1 MRYSQQ
7 GENVE
12 MTRSSA
18 AVISFILIVLTGS
31 FALAQDSTP
40 KVQVFGGYSFV
51 LADPGKLRGG
61 NLDLFLRQNFDAFG
75 TGSSFSGW
83 STEAQYNADRWFG
96 VAVDFGGRYGTPITP
111 YSRSSVSGVPKA
123 TAYSVLVGP
132 VLSYRTKSRITPF
145 VHALFGW
152 DRTSLGASTISGVST
167 PVSSVAITYDD
178 FAMALGIGIDYRISR
193 HFAIRAG
200 QIDYFHTSLN
210 LDSFYRNAFDN
221 QLFQGLANHQDN
233 LRFSAG
239 AVLRF

>member
-1 MRYSQQ
+1 
-7 GENVE
+7 
-12 MTRSSA
+12 
-18 AVISFILIVLTGS
+18 
-31 FALAQDSTP
+31 
-40 KVQVFGGYSFV
+40 
-51 LADPGKLRGG
+51 
-61 NLDLFLRQNFDAFG
+61 
-75 TGSSFSGW
+75 
-83 STEAQYNADRWFG
+83 
-96 VAVDFGGRYGTPITP
+96 
-111 YSRSSVSGVPKA
+111 
-123 TAYSVLVGP
+123 
-132 VLSYRTKSRITPF
+132 

-221 QLFQGLANHQDN
+221 QLFQGLANRQVN